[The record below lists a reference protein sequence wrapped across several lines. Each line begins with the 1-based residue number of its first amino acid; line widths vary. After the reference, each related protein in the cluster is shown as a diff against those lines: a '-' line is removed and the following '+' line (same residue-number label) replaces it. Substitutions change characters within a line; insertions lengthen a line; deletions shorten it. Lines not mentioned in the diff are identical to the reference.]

1 MGGLLVNRGSWALN
15 LNTEES
21 DLDLLHIY
29 TPTTEEIIMAGITP
43 NKHYTEEVK
52 DDTGNVLEYD
62 VVKQDYRDLL
72 NYALKP
78 NFSRLCILHSK
89 DFTDV
94 FYKEGDLIYK
104 AIKTDMTNLI
114 RSQLGQYKGV
124 LSSKEKLSNKR
135 YRKDLVNATIY
146 MYLTLLM
153 HHSKDYDS
161 YCSQIDVFSF
171 MHTLKPTIATEGRYY
186 LQNLKRMRTT
196 DETPIEEVEELSA
209 YVESLLLKLKEQVA
223 EEDSKKRT
231 QTKDYFI
238 SALKKVIVNNC
249 VKHIIAREL
258 EQL

>member
-1 MGGLLVNRGSWALN
+1 MGDLLINRGSWAFN

-29 TPTTEEIIMAGITP
+29 MPNTNALIMSGIIP
-43 NKHYTEEVK
+43 NKHYTEEGR
-52 DDTGNVLEYD
+52 DDTGKVLEYD

-94 FYKEGDLIYK
+94 FYKEGELIYK
-104 AIKTDMTNLI
+104 AIKTDMTNII

-124 LSSKEKLSNKR
+124 LSNKEKLSNKR

-153 HHSKDYDS
+153 HHSKDYDY
-161 YCSQIDVFSF
+161 YCAQVDVFSF

-186 LQNLKRMRTT
+186 LQNLKRLRTT
-196 DETPIEEVEELSA
+196 DETPIEEVEELCA
-209 YVESLLLKLKEQVA
+209 YVEGLLIELKEKVVQ
-223 EEDSKKRT
+223 EKTKKQEQMR
-231 QTKDYFI
+231 DYFI
-238 SALKKVIVNNC
+238 DSLRNVIVDKC
-249 VKHIIAREL
+249 MKCIIVREVEKL
-258 EQL
+258 

>member
-1 MGGLLVNRGSWALN
+1 MGDLLINRGSWAFN

-29 TPTTEEIIMAGITP
+29 MPTTNDLIMSGIIP
-43 NKHYTEEVK
+43 NKHYTEKEK

-114 RSQLGQYKGV
+114 RSHLGQYKGV
-124 LSSKEKLSNKR
+124 LSRKEKLSDKR

-161 YCSQIDVFSF
+161 YCSQVDVFCF
-171 MHTLKPTIATEGRYY
+171 MHTLKPTIAAEGMYY
-186 LQNLKRMRTT
+186 LQNLKRMRIT

-249 VKHIIAREL
+249 VKRIISREL

>member
-1 MGGLLVNRGSWALN
+1 MSELLINRGSWAFN
-15 LNTEES
+15 LNTDES

-29 TPTTEEIIMAGITP
+29 MPNTNDLIMSGIIP
-43 NKHYTEEVK
+43 NKQYTEEGR
-52 DDTGNVLEYD
+52 DDTGRVLEYD

-72 NYALKP
+72 TYALKP

-94 FYKEGDLIYK
+94 FYKEGELIYK

-124 LSSKEKLSNKR
+124 LSNKEKLSDKR

-153 HHSKDYDS
+153 HHSKDYDY
-161 YCSQIDVFSF
+161 YCAQVDVFSF
-171 MHTLKPTIATEGRYY
+171 MHTLKPTIAKEGMYY

-196 DETPIEEVEELSA
+196 DETPIEEVEELCA
-209 YVESLLLKLKEQVA
+209 YVEGLLIELKEKVVQ
-223 EEDSKKRT
+223 EKTKKQEQMR
-231 QTKDYFI
+231 DYFI
-238 SALKKVIVNNC
+238 DSLQKVIVDNC
-249 VKHIIAREL
+249 MKCIIVREVEKL
-258 EQL
+258 

>member
-1 MGGLLVNRGSWALN
+1 MGELLINRGSWAFN
-15 LNTEES
+15 LNTDES

-29 TPTTEEIIMAGITP
+29 MPTTNDLIMSGIIP
-43 NKHYTEEVK
+43 NKQYTEEGR
-52 DDTGNVLEYD
+52 DDTGKVLEYD

-94 FYKEGDLIYK
+94 FYKEGELIYK
-104 AIKTDMTNLI
+104 AVKTDMTNLI

-124 LSSKEKLSNKR
+124 LSSKEKLSDKR

-146 MYLTLLM
+146 MYLTLLLN
-153 HHSKDYDS
+153 HSKDYDS
-161 YCSQIDVFSF
+161 YCAQVDVFCF
-171 MHTLKPTIATEGRYY
+171 MHTLKPSIATEGMYY

-209 YVESLLLKLKEQVA
+209 YVESLLLKLKGQVA
-223 EEDSKKRT
+223 GEDSEKRT
-231 QTKDYFI
+231 QMKDYFI
-238 SALKKVIVNNC
+238 NALKKVIVKNC
-249 VKHIIAREL
+249 VKNIIIKEL

>member
-1 MGGLLVNRGSWALN
+1 MGELLINRGSWAFN

-29 TPTTEEIIMAGITP
+29 MPTTNDLIMLGVIP
-43 NKHYTEEVK
+43 NKHHTEEGK
-52 DDTGNVLEYD
+52 DDTGKVLEYD

-94 FYKEGDLIYK
+94 FYKEGELIYK
-104 AIKTDMTNLI
+104 AVKTDMTNLI
-114 RSQLGQYKGV
+114 RIQLGQYKGV
-124 LSSKEKLSNKR
+124 LSSKEKLSDKR

-153 HHSKDYDS
+153 YHSKDYDY
-161 YCSQIDVFSF
+161 YCAQVDVFSF
-171 MHTLKPTIATEGRYY
+171 MHTLKPTIATEGKYY

-196 DETPIEEVEELSA
+196 DETPIEEVEELCA
-209 YVESLLLKLKEQVA
+209 YVEVLLIELKEKVLQ
-223 EEDSKKRT
+223 EKTKR
-231 QTKDYFI
+231 QEQMRDYFI
-238 SALKKVIVNNC
+238 DSLRNVIVDKC
-249 VKHIIAREL
+249 MKCIIVREVEKL
-258 EQL
+258 